1 MTDRWTDRL
10 SDYVDGSLSP
20 AEARALESHLSGCPD
35 CTVVLADLRDLV
47 ARARGIRE
55 IDSSAS
61 ADLGSDLWPGIEARI
76 RDLPVSTVRVAEP
89 ARADGADR
97 GAWLASRLS
106 VSMPQL
112 ALAAVAFLAIS
123 SAIFWVAFD
132 IGGREGTRRFA
143 AGSSRIAMVPASS
156 SPVEAAL
163 SEIKQLKRI
172 LRERREEIDPE
183 TLRALEESLRSVET
197 AVDEA
202 RRALEADPDNSY
214 IQSHLEEL
222 TERQLDLLRR
232 AVALA
237 GGAE

>member
-20 AEARALESHLSGCPD
+20 AEIREVESHLEGCPD
-35 CTVVLADLRDLV
+35 CTIVLADIRDLV
-47 ARARGIRE
+47 ARARGIRGVD
-55 IDSSAS
+55 DST
-61 ADLGSDLWPGIEARI
+61 DLGADLWPGIEARI

-89 ARADGADR
+89 ARSGGTDR
-97 GAWLASRLS
+97 GAWLAGRLS

-143 AGSSRIAMVPASS
+143 SNSSRIAMVPASS

-163 SEIKQLKRI
+163 SEIEQLKRI

-183 TLRALEESLRSVET
+183 ALRALEESLRSVET
-197 AVDEA
+197 AVEEA

-222 TERQLDLLRR
+222 TERQLALLRR

>member
-20 AEARALESHLSGCPD
+20 AEARELESHLSGCPD

-61 ADLGSDLWPGIEARI
+61 VDLGSDLWPGIEARI

-89 ARADGADR
+89 VRADGADR
-97 GAWLASRLS
+97 GAWLAGRLS

-132 IGGREGTRRFA
+132 IGGREGTRRLA

-163 SEIKQLKRI
+163 SEIEQLKRI